1 MPAAPAPR
9 AVGEHVVT
17 ISASGNAIFQT
28 QARLTAIKEFGPFLK
43 HKINHCIAGS
53 ADPGMRPPASA
64 LDNGFERFFSSL
76 SSYTVD
82 RLYRNSVF
90 ELVPAKT
97 ILFDSDAVPN
107 SLLVLGKGAVQIFQP
122 GNGREITFLIVK
134 SLTCLNIAFVLN
146 GTRLPVSA
154 RTIEPSSI
162 LSIPA
167 VVVRRIFSTD
177 GTFRQLIVDDLT
189 LTQSIMLRE
198 LVSLRTETTFERLKD
213 WVVAAIREAEYAI
226 SIDLP
231 YGKSLLASRLGMAPE
246 TLSRNLARLE
256 RSGVLMEERK
266 LRITNLE
273 KFRQLAG
280 IDPWQS

>member
-1 MPAAPAPR
+1 
-9 AVGEHVVT
+9 
-17 ISASGNAIFQT
+17 
-28 QARLTAIKEFGPFLK
+28 
-43 HKINHCIAGS
+43 
-53 ADPGMRPPASA
+53 MRPLASA
-64 LDNGFERFFSSL
+64 LDNGFERFFASL

-82 RLYRNSVF
+82 RLCRNSTF
-90 ELVPAKT
+90 EVVPAKT
-97 ILFDSDAVPN
+97 ILFKSDTIPN
-107 SLLVLGKGAVQIFQP
+107 SLLVLGNGVVQLFQS
-122 GNGREITFLIVK
+122 GNGREINFLIVE
-134 SLTCLNIAFVLN
+134 SLACLNTAFVLN

-154 RTIEPSSI
+154 RAIESSSI

-167 VVVRRIFSTD
+167 VVVRRMFSTD

-189 LTQSIMLRE
+189 FTQSIILRE

-256 RSGVLMEERK
+256 KSGVHMEERK

-280 IDPWQS
+280 IDPAQS

>member
-1 MPAAPAPR
+1 MEP
-9 AVGEHVVT
+9 
-17 ISASGNAIFQT
+17 
-28 QARLTAIKEFGPFLK
+28 
-43 HKINHCIAGS
+43 
-53 ADPGMRPPASA
+53 
-64 LDNGFERFFSSL
+64 
-76 SSYTVD
+76 
-82 RLYRNSVF
+82 
-90 ELVPAKT
+90 
-97 ILFDSDAVPN
+97 
-107 SLLVLGKGAVQIFQP
+107 
-122 GNGREITFLIVK
+122 
-134 SLTCLNIAFVLN
+134 LTCLNTAFVLN

-189 LTQSIMLRE
+189 FTQSIMLRE

>member
-1 MPAAPAPR
+1 
-9 AVGEHVVT
+9 
-17 ISASGNAIFQT
+17 
-28 QARLTAIKEFGPFLK
+28 
-43 HKINHCIAGS
+43 
-53 ADPGMRPPASA
+53 MRPLTSA
-64 LDNGFERFFSSL
+64 LENGFERFFASL

-82 RLYRNSVF
+82 RLCRDSAF

-97 ILFDSDAVPN
+97 ILFESDAVPK
-107 SLLVLGKGAVQIFQP
+107 SLLVLGKGVVQLFQSV
-122 GNGREITFLIVK
+122 NGQEITFLVVQ
-134 SLTCLNIAFVLN
+134 SLACLNTAFVLN

-154 RTIEPSSI
+154 RAIEPSSI

-167 VVVRRIFSTD
+167 VVVRRIFSAD

-189 LTQSIMLRE
+189 RTQSIMLRE
-198 LVSLRTETTFERLKD
+198 LVSLRTETAFERLKD
-213 WVVAAIREAEYAI
+213 WVLTAIREAEYAI

-231 YGKSLLASRLGMAPE
+231 FGKSLLASRLGMAPE

-256 RSGVLMEERK
+256 QSGILMEERK

-280 IDPWQS
+280 IDPRQS